1 MNENTNSEGKGF
13 YYGPLVVYAILLLC
27 QYVSWFG
34 EPNAHTG
41 WLLLSMMFSGIQV
54 FYGSIL
60 PFDRVTFTFW
70 VSCVAWVASMA
81 VHLLLAQVFP
91 SFTILIGL
99 GVCLMLM
106 YEGYA
111 RALNRSGCSTFR
123 ENVFPRLFLKARMG
137 VSARVKRSQDDNKPG
152 SKGSITNPTYQ
163 NFNFSHL
170 YGMIEEKKRIK
181 TVALEILTG
190 FKTKK
195 PSRNGILLTGEPGNG
210 KTELAKALAG
220 ELNLPFVEI
229 TRGRVASMWI
239 NETTKNIMQG
249 ISEAKQKAPC
259 VLLIDEIDSFLK
271 DRSSNKNSYSE
282 DADIVN
288 TLLTELVNLRS
299 NGVIIVAATNHVE
312 KLDSAGIREGRFD
325 IKIEVMPPDV
335 HARELILEKSL
346 KKALPKVRIEQGAI
360 ANAVKRWSGF
370 SVVRLLAIAKEI
382 QVQQQES
389 NSEVITSNDIF
400 TALRT
405 LQGSHGLNVDNAKG
419 IANMLLPCEL
429 KESLESIVYRMKNI
443 HEIEEAGGSLPTGL
457 VFYGSDPGTGKTECA
472 RSLAKESGWAFLATT
487 SNDLIKDSD
496 LLDKLY
502 KDALN
507 IRPCIIF
514 IDEAND
520 VLRDRNYS
528 ASSTLANK
536 LLTVMD
542 GVASEKRDIMFV
554 AATNFIEQIDV
565 AFLRGGRISEKF
577 HFTVPN
583 ISDQVNFINN
593 LIRKSKARFSD
604 EVTGEVIA
612 FMMAEHGVK
621 GSVANMEA
629 IVQDSINSM
638 ISKRISDG
646 EVLQMDVK
654 KAVVRQST

>member
-1 MNENTNSEGKGF
+1 MNNYQNSEGRGF
-13 YYGPLVVYAILLLC
+13 YYGPLAFYVVLLLC
-27 QYVSWFG
+27 QYVSWFA
-34 EPNAHTG
+34 EPNVHTG
-41 WLLLSMMFSGIQV
+41 WLLLSMMFASIQV
-54 FYGSIL
+54 FYGAIL

-70 VSCVAWVASMA
+70 VSCLAWVASIA
-81 VHLLLAQVFP
+81 VHLVLAQVFP
-91 SFTILIGL
+91 SFTILLGL

-111 RALNRSGCSTFR
+111 RALNRAGCTTLR

-137 VSARVKRSQDDNKPG
+137 VSSRVKPTQNETVAGNKEP
-152 SKGSITNPTYQ
+152 ITTPTYQ
-163 NFNFSHL
+163 KFNFSDL
-170 YGMIEEKKRIK
+170 YGMTEEKQRIK
-181 TVALEILTG
+181 TVSLEILNG
-190 FKTKK
+190 FKTKR

-210 KTELAKALAG
+210 KTDLAKALAG
-220 ELNLPFVEI
+220 ELNLPYVEI
-229 TRGRVASMWI
+229 TRGRVASVWI
-239 NETTKNIMQG
+239 NETTQNIMRG
-249 ISEAKQKAPC
+249 INEAKQRAPC

-271 DRSSNKNSYSE
+271 ERSGIKNGYSE
-282 DADIVN
+282 DTDIVN

-299 NGVIIVAATNHVE
+299 YGVIIVAATNHVS

-325 IKIEVMPPDV
+325 IKIEVMPPNV
-335 HARELILEKSL
+335 ETRELILEKSIR
-346 KKALPKVRIEQGAI
+346 KALPKVRIEQGAI

-370 SVVRLLAIAKEI
+370 SVVRILSIAKEI
-382 QVQQQES
+382 QVKHQES
-389 NSEVITSNDIF
+389 NSDVITSNDIF
-400 TALRT
+400 KALRT

-419 IANMLLPCEL
+419 IENMLLSSEL

-487 SNDLIKDSD
+487 SNDLIKDPD

-528 ASSTLANK
+528 ANSPLANK

-542 GVASEKRDIMFV
+542 GISSEKRDIMFV
-554 AATNFIEQIDV
+554 AATNFIDQIDS

-577 HFTVPN
+577 HFAVPN

-604 EVTGEVIA
+604 EVTGEVVA
-612 FMMAEHGVK
+612 CLMAEYGVT

-629 IVQDSINSM
+629 VVQESINSM
-638 ISKRISDG
+638 ISKRVTGG

-654 KAVVRQST
+654 KAVARQLV